1 MLSRN
6 IDNKKIITLASI
18 MCLFIIGITSIAV
31 AAGYNGECWVVNGS
45 GNGEIVKVMPKGEI
59 DPNYISGFEQPQY
72 AVVNPKDGTL
82 WVSDAAAASV
92 FKFSF
97 GGNEPV
103 QIKFTGGQRPRSISI
118 DPTDGSAWVGADT
131 TVGEEGDVQKG
142 SVVKISP
149 DGKKQQVAADIG
161 GEVYVSV
168 NTTDGSCW
176 VADSSGK
183 VLKFSKEGQKLLDAS
198 LTKALKEPKYAAVNS
213 ATGEVWVADSQ
224 AGILVKLDASGKELL
239 RTTDIGMPVSPSV
252 NYKTGDVWVADAKNF
267 QVVKVSANGKV
278 SKAVPG
284 FTFPAS
290 VSVNS
295 KTGEVWVADQFAN
308 SVTKLSGN
316 GQPVFSVP
324 GFTLPISVSVGN
336 WEEKK

>member
-1 MLSRN
+1 MLSRS
-6 IDNKKIITLASI
+6 IGNKKTIALASI
-18 MCLFIIGITSIAV
+18 ACLLIISVGSIAV
-31 AAGYNGECWVVNGS
+31 AAYNGECWVVNGS
-45 GNGEIVKVMPKGEI
+45 GNGEIVKVSPKGEI
-59 DPNYISGFEQPQY
+59 DPNIISGFEQPQY
-72 AVVNPKDGTL
+72 AVVNPKDGVL
-82 WVSDAAAASV
+82 WVSDSAAASV

-103 QIKFTGGQRPRSISI
+103 QVKFTGGQRPRSISI

-131 TVGEEGDVQKG
+131 TVGEEGDIQKG

-149 DGKKQQVAADIG
+149 DGKKQQVASDIG
-161 GEVYVSV
+161 GETYVSV

-183 VLKFSKEGQKLLDAS
+183 VLKYSKTGQQLLVAS
-198 LTKALKEPKYAAVNS
+198 VTLKEPKYVAVNS
-213 ATGEVWVADSQ
+213 TTGEVWIADSQ
-224 AGILVKLDASGKELL
+224 AGILVKLDANGKELL
-239 RTTDIGMPVSPSV
+239 RTTDVGMPVSPSV

-267 QVVKVSANGKV
+267 QVVKLSANGKV
-278 SKAVPG
+278 AAAIPG

-290 VSVNS
+290 VAVNS

-316 GQPVFSVP
+316 GQPVFSIP

-336 WEEKK
+336 WEGK